1 MQFWAFGSVFNNLLN
16 KVNKKKG
23 KVLRERMILPVVYA
37 LLILGCFSIILGDSM
52 SDLESEIRRRGLI
65 KVASEDAQKE
75 SPYRRV
81 AKFLYLIGEAQAAKV
96 LQKLTREQIEKVVA
110 EMLTIRYVDK
120 DEAAYILSEFTAL
133 YNEAKNSVG
142 GVETA
147 QGILTAAFGGEK
159 AREIIERA
167 IPPAAERPFDF
178 LDGIDGEKLKRLLA
192 DEMPATQA
200 LVLSQLEP
208 KIAAAYITGL
218 NDAEKK
224 DIVLRLARLK
234 TISPEILQTVSTSM
248 REKFTRIRT
257 GSATEAIDGRA
268 VLAAILRRSD
278 SETEQFI
285 LQNIAE
291 ANPELEQNIRE
302 RLFTFEDVLIADD
315 RFLQKKLSGMESSV
329 IAALISYKPEV
340 FVKKILNNISKNR
353 QQFILD
359 DQASNP
365 VSVRECREVTNRFL
379 QELRKSWEDGE
390 LLLFGKDGDDV
401 WIT

>member
-1 MQFWAFGSVFNNLLN
+1 
-16 KVNKKKG
+16 
-23 KVLRERMILPVVYA
+23 
-37 LLILGCFSIILGDSM
+37 M

-340 FVKKILNNISKNR
+340 FVKKILDNISKNR

>member
-1 MQFWAFGSVFNNLLN
+1 
-16 KVNKKKG
+16 
-23 KVLRERMILPVVYA
+23 
-37 LLILGCFSIILGDSM
+37 M
-52 SDLESEIRRRGLI
+52 SDLESEVQRRGLI
-65 KVASEDAQKE
+65 KVPSEGGQKE

-147 QGILTAAFGGEK
+147 QGILTAAFGGER
-159 AREIIERA
+159 AQEIIDRA
-167 IPPAAERPFDF
+167 VPPKTERPFDF
-178 LDGIDGEKLKRLLA
+178 LDGIDGEKLKRILS

-208 KIAAAYITGL
+208 KIAAAYITDL

-234 TISPEILQTVSTSM
+234 TIDPEILRTISTSM
-248 REKFTRIRT
+248 REKLARIRT
-257 GSATEAIDGRA
+257 GSTETIDGRA

-278 SETEQFI
+278 SETEDFI

-291 ANPELEQNIRE
+291 TNPELEKNIRE

-315 RFLQKKLSGMESSV
+315 RFLQKKLSGMEDAD
-329 IAALISYKPEV
+329 IAALISYKPDP
-340 FVKKILNNISKNR
+340 FVKKILDNISKNR

-359 DQASNP
+359 DQAAGP
-365 VSVRECREVTNRFL
+365 VSVRICREVTDRFL
-379 QELRKSWEDGE
+379 QELRKSWESGD

>member
-1 MQFWAFGSVFNNLLN
+1 
-16 KVNKKKG
+16 
-23 KVLRERMILPVVYA
+23 
-37 LLILGCFSIILGDSM
+37 M
-52 SDLESEIRRRGLI
+52 SDLESEIQRRGLI
-65 KVASEDAQKE
+65 KVPSEGGQKE

-167 IPPAAERPFDF
+167 IPPAERPFDF

-192 DEMPATQA
+192 DELPATQT

-208 KIAAAYITGL
+208 KIAAAYITHL
-218 NDAEKK
+218 SDAEKK

-278 SETEQFI
+278 AETEQFI

-291 ANPELEQNIRE
+291 DNPELEQNIRE
-302 RLFTFEDVLIADD
+302 RLFTFEDVLVADD
-315 RFLQKKLSGMESSV
+315 RFLQKKLSGMETAD
-329 IAALISYKPEV
+329 IAALISYKPEA
-340 FVKKILNNISKNR
+340 FVKKILDNISKNR

-359 DQASNP
+359 DQTANP

-379 QELRKSWEDGE
+379 RELRKSWEDGE
-390 LLLFGKDGDDV
+390 LLLFGKDGDDE

>member
-1 MQFWAFGSVFNNLLN
+1 
-16 KVNKKKG
+16 
-23 KVLRERMILPVVYA
+23 
-37 LLILGCFSIILGDSM
+37 M
-52 SDLESEIRRRGLI
+52 SDLESEVQRRGLI
-65 KVASEDAQKE
+65 KVPREDGQKE

-133 YNEAKNSVG
+133 YNDAKNSIG

-147 QGILTAAFGGEK
+147 QNILINAFGEEK

-167 IPPAAERPFDF
+167 VPPAAERPFDF
-178 LDGIDGEKLKRLLA
+178 LDGIEGEKLKRLLT
-192 DEMPATQA
+192 DELPATQA

-208 KIAAAYITGL
+208 KRAAAYITGL
-218 NDAEKK
+218 PDKEKK
-224 DIVLRLARLK
+224 DIVLRLARLE
-234 TISPEILQTVSTSM
+234 TINPEVLRTVSASM
-248 REKFTRIRT
+248 REKFARIRT
-257 GSATEAIDGRA
+257 GSTTEAIDGRA
-268 VLAAILRRSD
+268 ILASILRRSD
-278 SETEQFI
+278 SETERFI

-291 ANPELEQNIRE
+291 TNPELEKNIRE

-315 RFLQKKLSGMESSV
+315 RFLQKKLSGMEDAD
-329 IAALISYKPEV
+329 IAALISYKPEA
-340 FVKKILNNISKNR
+340 FIKKILGNISKNR

-359 DQASNP
+359 EQTAHPTP
-365 VSVRECREVTNRFL
+365 VRICREVTDRFL
-379 QELRKSWEDGE
+379 QELRKSWEAGD
-390 LLLFGKDGDDV
+390 LILFGKDGDDV

>member
-1 MQFWAFGSVFNNLLN
+1 
-16 KVNKKKG
+16 
-23 KVLRERMILPVVYA
+23 
-37 LLILGCFSIILGDSM
+37 M
-52 SDLESEIRRRGLI
+52 SDLESEIQRRGLI
-65 KVASEDAQKE
+65 KVSCEGDQKE

-208 KIAAAYITGL
+208 KITGL

-315 RFLQKKLSGMESSV
+315 RFLQKKLSGMETSV

-340 FVKKILNNISKNR
+340 FVKKILDNISKNR

>member
-1 MQFWAFGSVFNNLLN
+1 
-16 KVNKKKG
+16 
-23 KVLRERMILPVVYA
+23 
-37 LLILGCFSIILGDSM
+37 M
-52 SDLESEIRRRGLI
+52 SDLESEVQRRGLI
-65 KVASEDAQKE
+65 KVPTEGGERE

-81 AKFLYLIGEAQAAKV
+81 AKFLYLIGESQAAKV

-142 GVETA
+142 GMETA

-159 AREIIERA
+159 AKEIIGRA
-167 IPPAAERPFDF
+167 VPPVPDRPFSF
-178 LDGIDGEKLKRLLA
+178 LDGIDGEKLKRVLA
-192 DEMPATQA
+192 DELPATQA

-218 NDAEKK
+218 SDEEKK

-234 TISPEILQTVSTSM
+234 TIDPEILRTVSTSM
-248 REKFTRIRT
+248 REKLTRIRA
-257 GSATEAIDGRA
+257 GSTETIDGRA

-278 SETEQFI
+278 SETEHFI

-291 ANPELEQNIRE
+291 NNPELEKNIRD

-315 RFLQKKLSGMESSV
+315 RFLQKKLSGMEVSD
-329 IAALISYKPEV
+329 IAALISYKPEA
-340 FVKKILNNISKNR
+340 FVKKILDNISKNR
-353 QQFILD
+353 QAFILD

-365 VSVRECREVTNRFL
+365 ASVRVCREVTDRFL
-379 QELRKSWEDGE
+379 QDLRKSWEAGD
-390 LLLFGKDGDDV
+390 LILFGKDGEDA

>member
-1 MQFWAFGSVFNNLLN
+1 
-16 KVNKKKG
+16 
-23 KVLRERMILPVVYA
+23 
-37 LLILGCFSIILGDSM
+37 M
-52 SDLESEIRRRGLI
+52 SDLESEIQRRGLI
-65 KVASEDAQKE
+65 KVPSEGGQKE

-192 DEMPATQA
+192 DELPATQT

-208 KIAAAYITGL
+208 KIAAAYITDL
-218 NDAEKK
+218 SDAEKK

-278 SETEQFI
+278 AET
-285 LQNIAE
+285 E

-302 RLFTFEDVLIADD
+302 RLFTFEDVLVADD
-315 RFLQKKLSGMESSV
+315 RFLQKKLSGMETAD
-329 IAALISYKPEV
+329 IAALISYKPEA
-340 FVKKILNNISKNR
+340 FVKKILDNISKNR

-359 DQASNP
+359 DQTANP

-379 QELRKSWEDGE
+379 RELRKSWEDGE
-390 LLLFGKDGDDV
+390 LLLFGKDGDDE